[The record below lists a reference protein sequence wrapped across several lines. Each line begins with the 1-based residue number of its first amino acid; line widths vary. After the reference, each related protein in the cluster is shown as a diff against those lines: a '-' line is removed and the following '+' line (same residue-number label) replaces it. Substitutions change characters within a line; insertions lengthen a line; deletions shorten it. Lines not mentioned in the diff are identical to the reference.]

1 MEEFPT
7 RDRSEIEGELS
18 NYVNSLIEPLEND
31 PIESCRHEAST
42 KKRISLT
49 TETSEEYKKN
59 QWIVGADSLEDLRDI
74 VKLVKR
80 DIEGGSES
88 QRHAIFLLGE
98 WNIVKSKILPLWKL
112 SSDNLDI
119 QSLIIQLLF
128 WLTLP
133 PDENWRKYHEKS
145 AIFNTYLK
153 YQQQVKAT
161 LCCEKFWLE
170 VIHFYKKLAEFVDLK
185 GYFPYEIDLLK
196 EKQDELTRLREVENS
211 IAVNNFTPETNN
223 TCSLNLDTEYEYSGG
238 DRKEVGENKGRFE
251 RLEMICSLRDDIR
264 EINNRAEHRAYLYK
278 NRMKIVKALI
288 IQLLKIRDP
297 NVMDSIRLFGK
308 KSLHLS
314 LVYYLIIEGILDIF
328 EDDCKELIEQ
338 LKKQRNSG
346 STKVDPWHLLD
357 LIYGIVCRIQP
368 NNYVEIL
375 FGRPIGKNNKLDLKL
390 LYKENL
396 SKAFNSIFPS
406 SIMKRHS
413 NFNPELARKR
423 IRESNGD
430 LCASTTVKSVKVSCP
445 PKYKY
450 FSDIDEKFEYIDIL
464 IGPMQSAAN
473 NISSNNEHF
482 VDLTEVFDEFN
493 KPSFSFKSLIATLGE
508 YLERFIAKSLPVIL
522 EELFLD
528 VRNSRDNYNQ
538 WDIIRLLSLMTW
550 ILSYKRGVFLES
562 IRDDSSDATITDE
575 LARLLKETKC
585 LVNIDLHGSVS
596 FAHEILKKY
605 SREALLKNKSD
616 KVTKVVLRFLN
627 EQLKIID
634 LTNNSN
640 NSSIKQIGFAA
651 ISYIVKLDIMSDL
664 SWILKN
670 FSVSSHHPELLLYS
684 IEVSNRL
691 IKLIGKLGGSA
702 VVQVAKKKR
711 EYDKGSGK
719 YSDDEGYIGNENFIF
734 AKNKIEDDNKE
745 RIRIM
750 NLDDILEEFCDGRVI
765 ANIMMLVKKYRINHS
780 NVNWHISRFARKL
793 ITSRPPGDLEK
804 GESGETLQLNCGLFF
819 QLSYFITFSHILAD
833 REFSKVNKDEGARD
847 IIRLARH
854 VVHQFWITAKLNPFI
869 YIELLFSKHSPRG
882 MGLADPERLRSLFT
896 NYTKGI
902 DSFIVDRMANLGT
915 DASEARSHVKST
927 RNKSKANFAI
937 WTAEEDE
944 ELKGLFIKYKDSPQC
959 IAIVSGF
966 LSVTKSERL
975 VKKRLTELGLI
986 ESNDQEIN
994 FNNLNSNNHILES
1007 KLKSFPILGAVM
1019 AFKDISREE
1028 LIDYED
1034 DNSIEFDPKIILK
1047 ELCSITEELHSTRD
1061 LLEDL
1066 GDIPLEMP
1074 PSAPI
1079 SLLNHPAY
1087 VAILK
1092 IMGFK
1097 EPEDNFSLWSISK
1110 QVSQDELLFKLQK
1123 IKELVPLSNSD
1134 ISAMI
1139 NDNTNNK
1146 LNNMLQKSSDNNV
1159 FTAINLEN
1167 VLVNFLEHPDTTGK
1181 ILKPLIHDFQTDN
1194 GLLHLIISELSNLV
1208 NSKYSEIDWK
1218 NLLIEQKIVWISQE
1232 YFESLGIQNNAIK
1245 ARQSKVLSD
1254 LLIILGCK
1262 LVNISKDDKSYISL
1276 FKGINI
1282 PSLNTDSNSMNLFN
1296 SDDEENK
1303 CCEYEEHWVLDVESI
1318 SQAELAGRVD
1328 TLKKLVP
1335 KVMESFK
1342 QIIEENYK
1350 HNTSKKVKIS
1360 KNTIADITKSILN
1373 LKINAPDMIKE
1384 YIEIIY
1390 NFMNKLINQD
1400 STSSMNNNNEYL
1412 ITLPISENSID
1423 SLECLLQIL
1432 NGVKIYHDLKIAKWS
1447 FNLLDQTEMK
1457 DFAAISKILKRLGEL
1472 DLESL
1477 QMLASEICCTR
1488 KRKTKRKDTKY
1499 KTNFKTKKVKTRELL
1514 KDKINS
1520 TPTNNIISRCSI
1532 NEDSPHI
1539 EDSVITDE
1547 DSQIPLWNDIDKK
1560 NWESEWDEIEKRMR
1574 SIAQADID
1582 SDFDDLDISGDIFCR
1597 E

>member
-1 MEEFPT
+1 MEEFST

-18 NYVNSLIEPLEND
+18 NYVNSLIEPLESN

-49 TETSEEYKKN
+49 TASSEECKRN
-59 QWIVGADSLEDLRDI
+59 QWIVGANALDDLRDI

-112 SSDNLDI
+112 SSDNIDV

-153 YQQQVKAT
+153 YQQQVKAA
-161 LCCEKFWLE
+161 LCCEKFWLG
-170 VIHFYKKLAEFVDLK
+170 IINFYKKLTEFVDLK
-185 GYFPYEIDLLK
+185 GYFPYELDLLK
-196 EKQDELTRLREVENS
+196 EKQDELIRLREVDNS
-211 IAVNNFTPETNN
+211 IVTNNFTPETNN
-223 TCSLNLDTEYEYSGG
+223 ICSLNLDTEDEYSSG
-238 DRKEVGENKGRFE
+238 DRKEVSEDKGRFE
-251 RLEMICSLRDDIR
+251 RLEMIYSLRDDIR
-264 EINNRAEHRAYLYK
+264 EINNCAEHRVYLYR
-278 NRMKIVKALI
+278 NRMKVVKALI

-308 KSLHLS
+308 KSLHLT

-338 LKKQRNSG
+338 LKKQRNLE
-346 STKVDPWHLLD
+346 TALVDPWHLLD

-368 NNYVEIL
+368 SNYVEIL

-396 SKAFNSIFPS
+396 SKTFNSIFPL

-413 NFNPELARKR
+413 NFNPELARRR
-423 IRESNGD
+423 IRENNGD
-430 LCASTTVKSVKVSCP
+430 LCTNTTVKSVKVSCP

-464 IGPMQSAAN
+464 IGPMQSATN
-473 NISSNNEHF
+473 NISGNNDHF

-493 KPSFSFKSLIATLGE
+493 RPSFSFKSLIATLGE
-508 YLERFIAKSLPVIL
+508 YLERFIAKTLPVIL
-522 EELFLD
+522 GKLFLD
-528 VRNSRDNYNQ
+528 VRSSRDNYNQ

-562 IRDDSSDATITDE
+562 IKDDNSDAAVTDE

-596 FAHEILKKY
+596 FAHEILRKY
-605 SREALLKNKSD
+605 SREALLKDKSD
-616 KVTKVVLRFLN
+616 KVTRVVLRFLN
-627 EQLKIID
+627 EQFKIID
-634 LTNNSN
+634 LTNNSR
-640 NSSIKQIGFAA
+640 NSSIKQIGFATVA
-651 ISYIVKLDIMSDL
+651 YIVKLDIMSDL

-691 IKLIGKLGGSA
+691 IKLIGNLGGSA

-711 EYDKGSGK
+711 EYDKSSGK
-719 YSDDEGYIGNENFIF
+719 YDEDYIGNENFTF
-734 AKNKIEDDNKE
+734 DKNKIEDDKE

-793 ITSRPPGDLEK
+793 ITSRLPGDLEK

-819 QLSYFITFSHILAD
+819 QLSYFITFSNILAD
-833 REFSKVNKDEGARD
+833 REFSKMNKDEGARD

-869 YIELLFSKHSPRG
+869 YIELFFSKHSPRG

-902 DSFIVDRMANLGT
+902 DSFIVDRMTNLGT
-915 DASEARSHVKST
+915 NASEARSHVKST
-927 RNKSKANFAI
+927 RNKSKANLAI
-937 WTAEEDE
+937 WTTEEDE
-944 ELKGLFIKYKDSPQC
+944 ELKDLFIKYRDSPQC

-966 LSVTKSERL
+966 LSVTRSERL

-986 ESNDQEIN
+986 ESNDKEVN
-994 FNNLNSNNHILES
+994 LNNLNSNNHIPKS

-1019 AFKDISREE
+1019 AFKDISQEE
-1028 LIDYED
+1028 LIDHED
-1034 DNSIEFDPKIILK
+1034 NNSVEFDPKIILE

-1066 GDIPLEMP
+1066 DDIPLEMP

-1097 EPEDNFSLWSISK
+1097 EPEDNFSLWSIPK

-1123 IKELVPLSNSD
+1123 IKELIPLNNSD

-1139 NDNTNNK
+1139 KDNTNNE
-1146 LNNMLQKSSDNNV
+1146 LNNMLQKSSDNN
-1159 FTAINLEN
+1159 TLTTINLEN

-1218 NLLIEQKIVWISQE
+1218 NLLIEQRIIWISQE
-1232 YFESLGIQNNAIK
+1232 YFESLGIQSNARK
-1245 ARQSKVLSD
+1245 VRQSKVLSD

-1303 CCEYEEHWVLDVESI
+1303 CYEYEEHWVLDVESI

-1335 KVMESFK
+1335 KVMKSFE
-1342 QIIEENYK
+1342 QIIEESDKY
-1350 HNTSKKVKIS
+1350 TSKKVKIS
-1360 KNTIADITKSILN
+1360 KSTIAGITKSILD

-1390 NFMNKLINQD
+1390 NFMNKSINQD
-1400 STSSMNNNNEYL
+1400 STSSMNSNGEYL

-1423 SLECLLQIL
+1423 SLEYLLKVL

-1447 FNLLDQTEMK
+1447 FNLLDQTDMK
-1457 DFAAISKILKRLGEL
+1457 GFAAISKVLKRLGEL

-1477 QMLASEICCTR
+1477 QILASEICCTR
-1488 KRKTKRKDTKY
+1488 KRKMKRKDTKY
-1499 KTNFKTKKVKTRELL
+1499 KTIFKTKKVKTRELL
-1514 KDKINS
+1514 KDKINN
-1520 TPTNNIISRCSI
+1520 TPTNNIISTCSS

-1547 DSQIPLWNDIDKK
+1547 DSQIPFWNDNDKED
-1560 NWESEWDEIEKRMR
+1560 WENEWNEIEKRMR

-1582 SDFDDLDISGDIFCR
+1582 LDFNDLDVSRDIFCR